1 MERYI
6 VREIL
11 RCDARTCDAFA
22 RLGTATVYEAQG
34 QVGLLQDRVKP
45 IQQGVA
51 VCGPAVTVI
60 CPAGDNLMIH
70 AAVECCQP
78 GDILEY
84 RQTGE
89 APAAAPIPASTA
101 APTPP
106 QVPDLATQLNAEL
119 EVIRE
124 YRSTLR
130 ELAKR

>member
-1 MERYI
+1 MAIIVNLDLMLAKRKMRSKYLAERVGI
-6 VREIL
+6 TEANLSLLKSGKVRGVRFRTLERICTIL
-11 RCDARTCDAFA
+11 
-22 RLGTATVYEAQG
+22 Q
-34 QVGLLQDRVKP
+34 
-45 IQQGVA
+45 
-51 VCGPAVTVI
+51 
-60 CPAGDNLMIH
+60 
-70 AAVECCQP
+70 CQP